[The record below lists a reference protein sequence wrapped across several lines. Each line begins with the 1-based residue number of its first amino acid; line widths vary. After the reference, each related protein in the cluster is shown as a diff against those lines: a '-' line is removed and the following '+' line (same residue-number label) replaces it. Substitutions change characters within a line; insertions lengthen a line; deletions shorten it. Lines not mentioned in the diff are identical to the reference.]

1 MCAQFNDG
9 LQSLQAGLGTD
20 RSKLYGLSYAV
31 PTENLQQYRNAY
43 RTSPLAKRIVEQPAK
58 DAFRKW
64 RAWQAE
70 ANQISAIEKTEKRLA
85 VRDILERASIEARLT
100 GKCYVY
106 MAVKGD
112 EERTEEPLNPER
124 VKRDGLMLITM
135 LSRWEVAEGDI
146 EINALSGR
154 YGEPKWYEVMGPHGL
169 QRIHPSRLVTFYGD
183 ERPYDFAV
191 GKQADSVLMSLLHPI
206 MRHEAMNDLVGDMMF
221 ESCVDVVTVPGLAE
235 MMQDQDEEAA
245 LLKRFALAKQ
255 MKSNSR
261 VTLLNGSIS
270 ETQNSE
276 EWQQK
281 QISFATLPDV
291 IKTDQYELCAATG
304 IPHALLFGQSSGG
317 LGSTGEMELS
327 SYYDRINS
335 TQTNDIEPAITILDE
350 CIIRSALGNRPDD
363 IWYQWNSL
371 WQVSDKEKAEIGKL
385 VSDKWKVAIDAG
397 MPPDAVIPSFVN
409 DLTEAGIGGG
419 IEQHYADWM
428 AGGVELDPAMEEEE
442 QETPVDGTDDS

>member
-9 LQSLQAGLGTD
+9 LTSLVSGLGTD
-20 RSKLYGLSYAV
+20 RSKLYSLSYAA

-43 RTSPLAKRIVEQPAK
+43 RTSPLAKRVVDQHAK

-106 MAVKGD
+106 MAIKGD
-112 EERTEEPLNPER
+112 EDRTEEPLNPER
-124 VKRDGLMLITM
+124 VKRDGLSRIVMLT
-135 LSRWEVAEGDI
+135 RGEVAEGDI
-146 EINALSGR
+146 DIDALSST
-154 YGEPKWYEVMGPHGL
+154 YGEPLYYDVMSSSQL
-169 QRIHPSRLVTFYGD
+169 VRIHPSRMVIFYGD

-206 MRHEAMNDLVGDMMF
+206 MRHEAMVDLVGDMMF

-235 MMQDQDEEAA
+235 MVVDPDEEAA
-245 LLKRFALAKQ
+245 LIKRFQTAKM
-255 MKSNSR
+255 MKGNNR
-261 VTLLNGSIS
+261 ITLLNGSIS
-270 ETQNSE
+270 ESQNSE
-276 EWQQK
+276 EWHQK

-291 IKTDQYELCAATG
+291 IKSDQIELCAATG

-317 LGSTGEMELS
+317 LGSTGDMELS

-335 TQTNDIEPAITILDE
+335 TQTNDIEPAITVLDE

-371 WQVSDKEKAEIGKL
+371 WQISDKEKADIGKL
-385 VSDKWKVAIDAG
+385 ISDKWNTAIQAG
-397 MPPDAVIPSFVN
+397 LPPDAAIPALVN
-409 DLTEAGIGGG
+409 DFTESGVGGG
-419 IEQHYADWM
+419 VEQHYADWLS
-428 AGGVELDPAMEEEE
+428 GGGELDPMQEE
-442 QETPVDGTDDS
+442 DDDDDDPTTA

>member
-1 MCAQFNDG
+1 MA
-9 LQSLQAGLGTD
+9 AGLGTD
-20 RSKLYGLSYAV
+20 RSKLYGLSYAAPV
-31 PTENLQQYRNAY
+31 ENLQQYRNAY
-43 RTSPLAKRIVEQPAK
+43 RTSPLAKRIVDQPAK

-106 MAVKGD
+106 MAIKGD
-112 EERTEEPLNPER
+112 EERTDEPLNPER
-124 VKRDGLMLITM
+124 VKRDGLSRIVMLT
-135 LSRWEVAEGDI
+135 RAEVAEGDI
-146 EINALSGR
+146 DMDAMSST
-154 YGEPKWYEVMGPHGL
+154 YGQPRWYDVMSTSQL
-169 QRIHPSRLVTFYGD
+169 VRIHPSRLVIFYGD
-183 ERPYDFAV
+183 ERPYDFSL
-191 GKQADSVLMSLLHPI
+191 GKQADSVLMSILNPI

-235 MMQDQDEEAA
+235 MMQDPDEEAA
-245 LLKRFALAKQ
+245 LLKRFSLAKQ

-281 QISFATLPDV
+281 QISFTTLPDV

-317 LGSTGEMELS
+317 LGSTGKMELS

>member
-1 MCAQFNDG
+1 MRAQFNDG

-20 RSKLYGLSYAV
+20 RSKLYGLTYAAPV
-31 PTENLQQYRNAY
+31 ENLQQYRNAY
-43 RTSPLAKRIVEQPAK
+43 RTSPIAKRVVEQPAR

-70 ANQISAIEKTEKRLA
+70 ASQISAIEKTEKRLA
-85 VRDILERASIEARLT
+85 VRDVLERAYIEARLT

-106 MAVKGD
+106 MAIKGD

-124 VKRDGLMLITM
+124 VKKDGLSRVVMLT
-135 LSRWEVAEGDI
+135 RGEVAEGDI
-146 EINALSGR
+146 DIDALSST
-154 YGEPKWYEVMGPHGL
+154 YGQPRWYDVMSTSQL
-169 QRIHPSRLVTFYGD
+169 VRIHPSRLVIFYGD

-191 GKQADSVLMSLLHPI
+191 GRQADSVLMSLMHPI

-221 ESCVDVVTVPGLAE
+221 EACVDVVTVPGLFD
-235 MMQDQDEEAA
+235 MTRDPDEETA

-255 MKSNSR
+255 MKANSR
-261 VTLLNGSIS
+261 ITLLNGSIS
-270 ETQNSE
+270 EAQNSE
-276 EWQQK
+276 TWEQK

-291 IKTDQYELCAATG
+291 IKTDQIELCAATG

-317 LGSTGEMELS
+317 LGSTGDMELS

-350 CIIRSALGNRPDD
+350 CIIRSALGSRPED

-371 WQVSDKEKAEIGKL
+371 WQVSDKEKAEIGEKIAN
-385 VSDKWKVAIDAG
+385 KWNTAIQAG
-397 MPPDAVIPSFVN
+397 LPPDAAIPSLVN
-409 DLTEAGIGGG
+409 ELTEAGVGGG
-419 IEQHYADWM
+419 VEQHYADWADVAEDM
-428 AGGVELDPAMEEEE
+428 DLMRNDIEEEN
-442 QETPVDGTDDS
+442 GTNNS